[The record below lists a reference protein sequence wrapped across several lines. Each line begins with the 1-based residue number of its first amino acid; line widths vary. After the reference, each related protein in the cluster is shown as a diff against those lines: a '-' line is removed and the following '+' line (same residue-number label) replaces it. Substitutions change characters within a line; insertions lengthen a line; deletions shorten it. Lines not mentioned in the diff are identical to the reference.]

1 MVARI
6 TSARV
11 LAGLGL
17 GLGLAL
23 ASPVQAQTFKML
35 GGWSESNTTAYMP
48 GLVFKQQADKA
59 SGGKIAITISGPEAV
74 PPFEQMQP
82 VSAGAFDMVYTH
94 PAYHPKGLA
103 GVLEILPFGLE
114 KIRSSG
120 VWEHVDKFYQ
130 KTHNLKILAFVA
142 VGSEGYH
149 CYLKAPLS
157 AAGDWNGRKIRGVAP
172 HGGVIKALGGVL
184 VVMPMGDVYTSIE
197 KGVVDGACAP
207 ANVMLAT
214 KHHEVAKYRV
224 EPRFGLLVSMIGMNL
239 DKWKALSPDQ
249 QKMLT
254 QVGIDT
260 EKEVARLGDEIL
272 AKENK
277 TLDGL
282 GVQVQTLPQA
292 KGDEIKAVFETSNWG
307 LAEACCGEDGK
318 ALHEIAKKAGL
329 AK

>member
-1 MVARI
+1 MTI
-6 TSARV
+6 
-11 LAGLGL
+11 
-17 GLGLAL
+17 
-23 ASPVQAQTFKML
+23 
-35 GGWSESNTTAYMP
+35 N
-48 GLVFKQQADKA
+48 
-59 SGGKIAITISGPEAV
+59 ISGPEAV

-82 VSAGAFDMVYTH
+82 ASAGAFEMIYTH

-103 GVLEILPFGLE
+103 TAIEILPFGMD

-120 VWEHVDKFYQ
+120 VWAFVDNFYQ
-130 KTHNLKILAFVA
+130 KTHNVKILAFVA

-157 AAGDWNGRKIRGVAP
+157 ANGDWAGRKLRGVANQA
-172 HGGVIKALGGVL
+172 GVIKALGGVM
-184 VVMPMGDVYTSIE
+184 VTMPMGDVYTSIE

-224 EPRFGLLVSMIGMNL
+224 EPRFGLLVSLIGMNL

-260 EKEVARLGDEIL
+260 EKEVAKRGDEIL
-272 AKENK
+272 EKENK
-277 TLDGL
+277 VLATQ
-282 GVQVQTLPQA
+282 GVQVQMLSKA
-292 KGDEIKAVFETSNWG
+292 KGDEIKSVFQTSNWG
-307 LAEACCGEDGK
+307 LMEQCCGADGK
-318 ALHEIAKKAGL
+318 ALHELAKKTGL